1 MRLED
6 KVAIITGAGQGIGEA
21 YARRFAK
28 EGARVVVADVNAEK
42 GAAVARDIG
51 QVFERVD
58 VSSEDD
64 TKRLCRAVAER
75 FGRIDVLI
83 NNAAIF
89 FGIDNQN
96 TSYAYLRKIFEVNYF
111 GAWLMCRAVFPHMR
125 DGGGGSIINQS
136 SGAAYVHPEYPI
148 EGELPSFHYSV
159 TKAAMNAM
167 THYMAGSVGRY
178 NIRVNAIAPGPTMTE
193 ATRQGVPAHFL
204 DMIQELAP
212 LRRVTPVGLH
222 RAPRPVGVR
231 ERELR
236 SGVPLAFELLRAEA
250 EHLARL
256 LDLGQVGRVEAA
268 EVAIGERPRGRR
280 SAGLERAPEEA
291 LGLRQARVVDVLPRE
306 RPVGARRHLARDVV
320 GQHLRRLEQDALL
333 GLQDVPDVPLLLRV
347 GHAREIGDVPE
358 PHLGQLLYDLP
369 QLLPLLAEL
378 GRPVAA
384 PGIGEARSGDEE
396 GERAHDAARLAV
408 PGRVLLGRGDLE
420 ELRAPA
426 PELHVELLA
435 HGPPRGRGAPAGY
448 RHSRAQT

>member
-96 TSYAYLRKIFEVNYF
+96 TSYAYLRKIFDVNYF

-159 TKAAMNAM
+159 AKAALNAM
-167 THYMAGSVGRY
+167 THYLAGSVGRGSSGRSRCPMVASRAVACSES
-178 NIRVNAIAPGPTMTE
+178 I
-193 ATRQGVPAHFL
+193 ATRRTV
-204 DMIQELAP
+204 
-212 LRRVTPVGLH
+212 
-222 RAPRPVGVR
+222 
-231 ERELR
+231 
-236 SGVPLAFELLRAEA
+236 
-250 EHLARL
+250 
-256 LDLGQVGRVEAA
+256 
-268 EVAIGERPRGRR
+268 VARR
-280 SAGLERAPEEA
+280 SLPVCSTGWVRSRR
-291 LGLRQARVVDVLPRE
+291 RQSRSP
-306 RPVGARRHLARDVV
+306 ARRCSKPATRIS
-320 GQHLRRLEQDALL
+320 RRS
-333 GLQDVPDVPLLLRV
+333 R
-347 GHAREIGDVPE
+347 RK
-358 PHLGQLLYDLP
+358 
-369 QLLPLLAEL
+369 
-378 GRPVAA
+378 
-384 PGIGEARSGDEE
+384 
-396 GERAHDAARLAV
+396 AARCSV
-408 PGRVLLGRGDLE
+408 RVRSSLTG
-420 ELRAPA
+420 
-426 PELHVELLA
+426 
-435 HGPPRGRGAPAGY
+435 
-448 RHSRAQT
+448 